1 MGAVI
6 NFAIFVAISVVIVV
20 VFLYLEYASEK
31 KRTEAMQQYAQSR
44 GFTFE
49 GAAPSLQRWM
59 QGFKLFNRGHSRVL
73 KNVMLGVRD
82 RADVAV
88 GDYRY
93 RTSYGR
99 HSRVHHQTICVVRH
113 PGLRVPHFFLR
124 RQVPLYDALGK
135 LFGGQD
141 INFDEDPAFS
151 KAFVLQTSGEEQAVR
166 RFFNERARSHF
177 TSLAG
182 RSVQVEGVGDTLLIH
197 FGKRLDVEDI
207 DGLVADAINTARL
220 WASG

>member
-1 MGAVI
+1 MDAVI
-6 NFAIFVAISVVIVV
+6 GIAIFAAISFVIV
-20 VFLYLEYASEK
+20 VFLYLKEK

-49 GAAPSLQRWM
+49 GIAPSLQRWM
-59 QGFKLFNRGHSRVL
+59 QGFKLFNQGHSRVL
-73 KNVMLGVRD
+73 KNVMLGVSD
-82 RADVAV
+82 RADLAV
-88 GDYRY
+88 GDY
-93 RTSYGR
+93 SYTTGHRR
-99 HSRVHHQTICVVRH
+99 HARVHHQTICVVRH